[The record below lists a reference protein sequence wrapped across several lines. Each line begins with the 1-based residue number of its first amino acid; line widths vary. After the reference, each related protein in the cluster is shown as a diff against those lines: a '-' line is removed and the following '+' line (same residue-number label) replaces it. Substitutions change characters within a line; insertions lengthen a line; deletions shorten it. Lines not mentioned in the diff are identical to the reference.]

1 MVHVALVIL
10 PISLSLFIYYLLQ
23 APAIMSSTTTQTQAI
38 TADNILR
45 LFPEINTS
53 LAHAAANSELDGY
66 DEEQVRLMEE
76 VCIVLDEDDNPIG
89 SASKK
94 ICTHWELKSVANRKN
109 N

>member
-1 MVHVALVIL
+1 M
-10 PISLSLFIYYLLQ
+10 
-23 APAIMSSTTTQTQAI
+23 STTTQTQAI

-53 LAHAAANSELDGY
+53 LVHAAASSELDGY

-94 ICTHWELKSVANRKN
+94 ICTHWELNSVVKRKN
-109 N
+109 D

>member
-10 PISLSLFIYYLLQ
+10 PISLSLLLYYLFQ
-23 APAIMSSTTTQTQAI
+23 APAIMSSTTTQTQVI
-38 TADNILR
+38 TAENILR

-53 LAHAAANSELDGY
+53 LAHAAASSELDGY

-76 VCIVLDEDDNPIG
+76 VCIVLDEDDIPIG

-94 ICTHWELKSVANRKN
+94 ICTHSELNSVAEKN
-109 N
+109 

>member
-1 MVHVALVIL
+1 M
-10 PISLSLFIYYLLQ
+10 
-23 APAIMSSTTTQTQAI
+23 STTTTAAVEPI

-53 LAHAAANSELDGY
+53 LASAASGQSNELEGY

-76 VCIVLDEDDNPIG
+76 VCIVLDEDDKPIG

-94 ICTHWELKSVANRKN
+94 VCV
-109 N
+109 